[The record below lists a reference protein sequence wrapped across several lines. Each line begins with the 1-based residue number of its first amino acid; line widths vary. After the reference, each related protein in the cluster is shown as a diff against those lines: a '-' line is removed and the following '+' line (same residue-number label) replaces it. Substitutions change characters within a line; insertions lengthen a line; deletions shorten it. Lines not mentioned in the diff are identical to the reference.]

1 MSVIHLE
8 RAGMPRLVI
17 LSLVVTL
24 ALLGALGY
32 VLCRSHIEKKSKT
45 LDQGSLLIPKI
56 EFFRPGPSFI
66 KNYIDHTYK

>member
-1 MSVIHLE
+1 MSVTGDLAMSVIHLE

-32 VLCRSHIEKKSKT
+32 VLCRSHIEKNLRLSIRG
-45 LDQGSLLIPKI
+45 L
-56 EFFRPGPSFI
+56 
-66 KNYIDHTYK
+66 Y

>member
-32 VLCRSHIEKKSKT
+32 VLCRSHIE
-45 LDQGSLLIPKI
+45 
-56 EFFRPGPSFI
+56 E
-66 KNYIDHTYK
+66 KNLRLSIRGLY